1 MRLTGIGPV
10 SRRNPIKP
18 RCFGSG
24 AFDANYIEAY
34 KQMINELREFL
45 VDKDVD
51 AMNLTRLEF
60 RSDLKRGDK
69 KRIWQAFAT
78 MLSARGKNRT
88 VIAQHYDQEDLFY
101 WLADKRHSNLSENF
115 GNIKSSVYEHIN
127 TKF

>member
-1 MRLTGIGPV
+1 MT
-10 SRRNPIKP
+10 
-18 RCFGSG
+18 F
-24 AFDANYIEAY
+24 FDANYIEAY

-69 KRIWQAFAT
+69 KRIWQAFGT
-78 MLSARGKNRT
+78 MLSAKGKNRT
-88 VIAQHYDQEDLFY
+88 VIAQHYRQEDLFY

>member
-1 MRLTGIGPV
+1 MT
-10 SRRNPIKP
+10 
-18 RCFGSG
+18 F
-24 AFDANYIEAY
+24 FDANYIEAY

-88 VIAQHYDQEDLFY
+88 VIAQHYRQEDLFY

-115 GNIKSSVYEHIN
+115 GNIKSSVYQHLNIQN
-127 TKF
+127 